1 MFLNQLPSPPGAA
14 HKRKRIGR
22 GESSGRGKTSG
33 RGNKGQKAR
42 AGGFHKPSFE
52 GGQSP
57 LIRRVPKRGFRSP
70 NREEYAVVNIG
81 DLATFAPNSEV
92 TSQGLTEKGLIK
104 LGQKISKVKI
114 LGDGTLSHPLKVTAD
129 RFSGSAK
136 EKIEK
141 AGGQAVV
148 GS

>member
-1 MFLNQLPSPPGAA
+1 MFLNQLPAPPGAA
-14 HKRKRIGR
+14 QKRKRVGR

-42 AGGFHKPSFE
+42 SGGFHKAAFE

-57 LIRRVPKRGFRSP
+57 ITRRIPKRGFTSP
-70 NREEYAVVNIG
+70 NREVFAVVNVG
-81 DLATFAPNSEV
+81 DLAVFTPNTEV
-92 TSQGLTEKGLIK
+92 TVSGLTEKGLVK
-104 LGQKISKVKI
+104 LGNKIRKVKI
-114 LGDGTLSHPLKVTAD
+114 LGDGTLPHPLKVTAD

-141 AGGQAVV
+141 AGGRAIL
-148 GS
+148 S